1 LIFTITLRLQIIN
14 AAALRKYV
22 SETVMPEYGLTAD
35 DGEGLNI
42 AETLGWIFNSGASFP
57 ARNTDPCLR
66 LRRGSPCRQDRAAGG
81 SGRVPASR
89 IHALVTMAARGLEG
103 TGRL

>member
-1 LIFTITLRLQIIN
+1 MIFTITLRLQIIN

-57 ARNTDPCLR
+57 GTSTLACDFVEEAPAVRIAP
-66 LRRGSPCRQDRAAGG
+66 PAA
-81 SGRVPASR
+81 
-89 IHALVTMAARGLEG
+89 AAVFLLPGF
-103 TGRL
+103 TPW